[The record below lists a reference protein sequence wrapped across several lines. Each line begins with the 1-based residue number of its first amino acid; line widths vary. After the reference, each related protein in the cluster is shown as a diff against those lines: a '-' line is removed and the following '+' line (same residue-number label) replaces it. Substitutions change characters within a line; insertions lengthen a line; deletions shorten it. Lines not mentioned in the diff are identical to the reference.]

1 MLRERARRYA
11 GGQTGACAYGP
22 NQFRCSLSLSSVLAR
37 SVLCCCCCSNAPN
50 LRRLLPSRTSCA
62 VCLSCPLARAIYV
75 GPVCACRSVIA
86 VSRSIVSRL
95 VTCSPR
101 NHTHCWCCFLLTTR
115 NPPPPT
121 RPRSRSSTRPT
132 SSQPPPPAAVL
143 SLLVRPP
150 SRCASRPRSGLAHR
164 LPRPRRHYHTT
175 SHSSNL
181 RRSYPASSRSPSL
194 PDVGAASPSSARL
207 VPRLPPL
214 RLDPLSV
221 VDTIAA
227 RGSLFGRGSV
237 VPSSLRA

>member
-1 MLRERARRYA
+1 MARISF
-11 GGQTGACAYGP
+11 G
-22 NQFRCSLSLSSVLAR
+22 VLCL
-37 SVLCCCCCSNAPN
+37 SVLCLGALFGP
-50 LRRLLPSRTSCA
+50 LLLLLLERAKPSPPA
-62 VCLSCPLARAIYV
+62 ALAYLVCRVLSCPLARAIYV

-121 RPRSRSSTRPT
+121 RPRSRSSTRPN
-132 SSQPPPPAAVL
+132 SSQPPLAAVL

-207 VPRLPPL
+207 VPRLPSL

-227 RGSLFGRGSV
+227 RGSLYGRGSV
-237 VPSSLRA
+237 VPSLRA